1 MRYRRRNTA
10 STGRAWSEI
19 SKIRKE
25 MWRREERKE
34 VVSCSVEES
43 SPKENLAALP
53 SIVTRQPEDHEQ
65 KKSNRL
71 NFTRLTA
78 LILMFVSVRGPLF
91 RVEDLTELGWSR
103 VSSWKV
109 LNNLVKAGVLEKFD
123 RKSYGLTEDGRRW
136 FRSAF
141 GGGINDAAFAYSTM
155 GVDSWSGTRLSHFKT
170 RLTGL
175 WEERPERVR
184 DDPARTGLMRAGTEE
199 EGYSTVQTLL
209 IEKIGEVHSL
219 AMMLE
224 KKRETRSL

>member
-1 MRYRRRNTA
+1 MA
-10 STGRAWSEI
+10 
-19 SKIRKE
+19 
-25 MWRREERKE
+25 
-34 VVSCSVEES
+34 
-43 SPKENLAALP
+43 
-53 SIVTRQPEDHEQ
+53 TRQQEDHEQ
-65 KKSNRL
+65 TKNRL

-91 RVEDLTELGWSR
+91 RVEDLTKLGWSR

-123 RKSYGLTEDGRRW
+123 RKSYGLTEDTRKW

-141 GGGINDAAFAYSTM
+141 GGGVNDAAFAYSTM
-155 GVDSWSGTRLSHFKT
+155 GVDSWTEARLSLFKM

-175 WEERPERVR
+175 WEERPERLR
-184 DDPARTGLMRAGTEE
+184 NDPVRTGLMGAGTE

-219 AMMLE
+219 ASMLE
-224 KKRETRSL
+224 EKKGGVLEASSEERPPKSCITRNIRTS